1 MAGLV
6 QTEHDFCILD
16 SYTYCCQVEEES
28 SEICSVRR
36 SSLSRKS
43 IKTHFTNNF
52 TNRQIEQRGAAISV
66 RTELTNKNYHN
77 KPKRNLSK
85 IYEEESETKS
95 DVDKLENN
103 IEDNKVK
110 DEKKKVIDQK
120 VEMNM
125 RERCVLSRYIPI
137 TRNIR

>member
-1 MAGLV
+1 M
-6 QTEHDFCILD
+6 
-16 SYTYCCQVEEES
+16 
-28 SEICSVRR
+28 
-36 SSLSRKS
+36 
-43 IKTHFTNNF
+43 
-52 TNRQIEQRGAAISV
+52 